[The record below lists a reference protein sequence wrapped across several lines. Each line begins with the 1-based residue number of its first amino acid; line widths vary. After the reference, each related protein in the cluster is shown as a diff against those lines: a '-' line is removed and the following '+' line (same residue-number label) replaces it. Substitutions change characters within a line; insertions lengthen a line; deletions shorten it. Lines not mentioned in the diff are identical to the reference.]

1 MYLQRCWVV
10 TWLVPHETAA
20 VLARYAS
27 TIMSCK
33 ATCIGCMHNVYCN
46 LPPEL
51 LANWL
56 GSFTC
61 YRSNMREE
69 RILKSVSTE
78 SWPWRRKLSC
88 HSSWD
93 SNPKPFN
100 HESRALT
107 TELSTLPVHQSAC
120 KCLLHTT
127 FTNPKQNTCT
137 HSHTQ
142 KMYIYIYIYRL
153 YANNT
158 QGASEATDWSSLS
171 QVNEETACTHA
182 HKYIYTHHYTL
193 RSSRKLLWLKL
204 YMHEITLQN
213 QEEDLVLFFN
223 AQSTMTVT
231 LGQKFQNWRT
241 RKSIRA
247 QKTAHVDF
255 VAGSLGLV
263 LFQIVRTFYTR
274 SLINSTSL
282 TTRTSFCS

>member
-1 MYLQRCWVV
+1 MAYLQRCLVV

-20 VLARYAS
+20 VLAHYAY

-33 ATCIGCMHNVYCN
+33 ATYIGCMHNVYCN

-51 LANWL
+51 LAEWL
-56 GSFTC
+56 GSFMC
-61 YRSNMREE
+61 YRGNMRKE

-78 SWPWRRKLSC
+78 SWPWRRKLSH

-100 HESRALT
+100 HESGALT
-107 TELSTLPVHQSAC
+107 TELSMLHVHQSAC

-142 KMYIYIYIYRL
+142 KIYIYTHRL

-171 QVNEETACTHA
+171 QTNEETACTYA
-182 HKYIYTHHYTL
+182 HKNIYIHTTTCYIHL
-193 RSSRKLLWLKL
+193 
-204 YMHEITLQN
+204 ENCCDQN
-213 QEEDLVLFFN
+213 C
-223 AQSTMTVT
+223 TCM
-231 LGQKFQNWRT
+231 R
-241 RKSIRA
+241 
-247 QKTAHVDF
+247 
-255 VAGSLGLV
+255 
-263 LFQIVRTFYTR
+263 
-274 SLINSTSL
+274 
-282 TTRTSFCS
+282 